1 MKILII
7 KMSSLGDVIHTLPA
21 IHDAVSAHPQIEFHW
36 VVEKSFS
43 EIPAFSAHVKKI
55 IPIEFRRWRKQGPR
69 FIFNEEFKQFKKNLR
84 AEKYD
89 LIIDAQGLLKSA
101 IVAKL
106 AGGPIAGFNFNS
118 AREKIASLFYQKK
131 YSVEKKQHAVTR
143 LRELFAQ
150 ALNYPCPQTVAH
162 YGIDIHLLPKNPL
175 EIKDYLIFLHG
186 TTWDSKHYP
195 ETYWQEL
202 IASCSPQ
209 KILLPW
215 GNLEEKLRA
224 ERLAKD
230 NAQVAVLPKCS
241 LSEIARLLAE
251 AKYVVAVD
259 TGLGHLAAAL
269 AVPTISLYG
278 PTNPEQIGTRGAN
291 QIHLAAQFPC
301 APCKLRRCNYTGES
315 EAKPACFTTIKPE
328 LIKKIM
334 EQ

>member
-1 MKILII
+1 MKVLIV

-21 IHDAVSAHPQIEFHW
+21 IHDAVSAHPEIEFHW

-69 FIFNEEFKQFKKNLR
+69 FIFNEEFKQFKKNLV

-101 IVAKL
+101 MVAKL
-106 AGGPIAGFNFNS
+106 ARGPIAGFNFNF

-162 YGIDIHLLPKNPL
+162 YGIDIRLLPKKPL
-175 EIKDYLIFLHG
+175 EINDYLIFLHG

-195 ETYWQEL
+195 EEYWQEL
-202 IASCSPQ
+202 IATCSPQ

-230 NAQVAVLPKCS
+230 NAHVTVLPKCS
-241 LSEIARLLAE
+241 LSEIARLLAD

-269 AVPTISLYG
+269 GAPTISLYG
-278 PTNPEQIGTRGAN
+278 PTNPEQIGTIGKN
-291 QIHLAAQFPC
+291 QTHLAAKFPC
-301 APCKLRRCNYTGES
+301 APCKQRRCTYEGES
-315 EAKPACFTTIKPE
+315 EAKPACFTTIKPAF
-328 LIKKIM
+328 IKEKM
-334 EQ
+334 EG